1 MSPSLVLS
9 SSSFKW
15 QLAALLFTAGAINY
29 ADRTAISSVLP
40 LLKSDLGM
48 SDTSLGALGSVF
60 LWAYATGS
68 PVAGF
73 LADRFLRWKLVL
85 VSLAGW
91 SIVTLLTGLVQT
103 TEQLLFMRV
112 LLGASECIYLP
123 AAIAMLA
130 DYHPSETR
138 GIANGIHTAGL
149 NVGIIGGGVLA
160 GYLGDLHGW
169 RASFVVLGVVGLMLT
184 VGSYFFLRSSPEPEI
199 ARVRRSGNSG
209 GLHEA
214 LALLRIPSYLI
225 LVFNAMLVSIG
236 TWIFFNWLPLYY
248 REAFH
253 LTLAQAGFSGTF
265 MLQSAMAVGVPLGG
279 VLSDYVAGKHVHRR
293 MLMQGVFFLLAAPFL
308 LTFLLKPDYVVTSI
322 SIFAFSFL
330 RGMGGGNENP
340 MVCDLLAPHQRSTA
354 VGLMNTANCFAGGI
368 GVLVA
373 GALKAGYGLGG
384 TFAGVSVIVFTAGL
398 LLIAGYYFFI
408 RRDLARSL

>member
-1 MSPSLVLS
+1 MSPSLLPS
-9 SSSFKW
+9 TSSFKW

-48 SDTSLGALGSVF
+48 SDTALGALGSVF
-60 LWAYATGS
+60 LWAYAAGS
-68 PVAGF
+68 PIAGF

-85 VSLAGW
+85 LSLAAW

-112 LLGASECIYLP
+112 LLGAAECIYLP

-160 GYLGDLHGW
+160 GYLGELHGW
-169 RASFVVLGVVGLMLT
+169 RASFVVLGVVGLVLT
-184 VGSYFFLRSSPEPEI
+184 AGAYFFLRDSPEPEI
-199 ARVRRSGNSG
+199 ARVPRRGKSG
-209 GLHEA
+209 GLSEA
-214 LALLRIPSYLI
+214 LDLLRIPSYLI
-225 LVFNAMLVSIG
+225 LVLNAMLVSIG
-236 TWIFFNWLPLYY
+236 TWIFFNWLPLFY

-265 MLQSAMAVGVPLGG
+265 MLQSAVTVGVPLGG
-279 VLSDYVAGKHVHRR
+279 ILSDRVAGKHVQRR
-293 MLMQGVFFLLAAPFL
+293 MLMQGIFYLLAAPFL
-308 LTFLLKPDYVVTSI
+308 LTFLMKPDYVVTSI
-322 SIFAFSFL
+322 SIFAFAFL

-354 VGLMNTANCFAGGI
+354 VGLMNMCNSFAGGI

-373 GALKAGYGLGG
+373 GMLKAGYGLGG
-384 TFAGVSVIVFTAGL
+384 TFAGVSVIVFAAGVL
-398 LLIAGYYFFI
+398 LLAGYFFFI